1 MTALETLS
9 IKYLFEHAPETLVF
23 FVALFTVF
31 LYVAIRVNGL
41 ISKANADREQYAA
54 RVAVLE
60 KQQHKC
66 EQLFEACPCITK
78 CNATWLQDKGRNG
91 GQPPER
97 VACQYLAAKERGEK

>member
-1 MTALETLS
+1 MPSVLEKWSIQYLIDNCPPELIALS
-9 IKYLFEHAPETLVF
+9 V
-23 FVALFTVF
+23 
-31 LYVAIRVNGL
+31 VAIVDAWLTYRVNKWLSGGINTQKRL
-41 ISKANADREQYAA
+41 DT
-54 RVAVLE
+54 VE